1 MNQSKLNT
9 SATIQ
14 DFINSARHNACL
26 LRQMI
31 AAVYGT
37 SADQINVQV
46 NISAKGAER

>member
-1 MNQSKLNT
+1 MNK

-14 DFINSARHNACL
+14 EFLNSAGNNAYL

-37 SADQINVQV
+37 SEDKVTIQV
-46 NISAKGAER
+46 NIAVEK